1 MNTETAIIERLD
13 ALISA
18 MKMNSIPSDRRL
30 WDADSI
36 AAYLSV
42 SVPTVLNR
50 YACRPDFP
58 DAIRLPTA
66 GSRGTPRW
74 NASEIMEWAARYQVK
89 KRA

>member
-1 MNTETAIIERLD
+1 MNTDTAILDRLD
-13 ALISA
+13 ALLAA
-18 MKMNSIPSDRRL
+18 MKSNSIPSDRRL
-30 WDADSI
+30 WDADSV

-50 YACRPDFP
+50 YAPRHDFP
-58 DAIRLPTA
+58 AAIRLPTA

-74 NASEIMEWAARYQVK
+74 NAGDIMEWAARYQVK